1 MQQLEFFEAI
11 DKPTSVC
18 PVCEKIFEKS
28 KTNSHRKYCSN
39 KCNQKTYRQK
49 NKEKI
54 LESEKLYRQKNKEKI
69 SEYYQ
74 KNKENISQVRKLFY
88 QKNKEKRL
96 ETCKLFYQKNKEKIL
111 ESHKLYFQKNKE
123 RINIQNKRKYY
134 NDIQF
139 KLRRLLSHRV
149 RNVLKNQNIL
159 KKTKT
164 IKLTGCSWQE
174 ARDHLQSQF
183 KEGMTWENHG
193 PHGWHIDHIIPC
205 SSFDLTDPEQ
215 QKKCFHYTNIQPLW
229 WHENLSKGC
238 KILS

>member
-18 PVCEKIFEKS
+18 LVCKKIFEKS
-28 KTNSHRKYCSN
+28 KYNSQQKYCSN
-39 KCNQKTYRQK
+39 KCNRKTY
-49 NKEKI
+49 
-54 LESEKLYRQKNKEKI
+54 
-69 SEYYQ
+69 
-74 KNKENISQVRKLFY
+74 
-88 QKNKEKRL
+88 
-96 ETCKLFYQKNKEKIL
+96 YQKNKEKIL
-111 ESHKLYFQKNKE
+111 ESKKLYHQKNKEKISESDKLYRQKNKKKISESKKLYFQKNKE
-123 RINIQNKRKYY
+123 RINIQVIRKYS

-139 KLRRLLSHRV
+139 KLKVLLSNRV
-149 RNVLKNQNIL
+149 RKSLKNQNIL

-164 IKLTGCSWQE
+164 VKLIGCSWQE

-193 PHGWHIDHIIPC
+193 KYGWHIDHIIPC

-229 WHENLSKGC
+229 WHENLSKGN

>member
-1 MQQLEFFEAI
+1 MPYKDRKKERAFQKQYHKEYFE
-11 DKPTSVC
+11 
-18 PVCEKIFEKS
+18 
-28 KTNSHRKYCSN
+28 
-39 KCNQKTYRQK
+39 K

-54 LESEKLYRQKNKEKI
+54 YAKQKEYKEKNKQKVA
-69 SEYYQ
+69 EYLKDY
-74 KNKENISQVRKLFY
+74 R
-88 QKNKEKRL
+88 
-96 ETCKLFYQKNKEKIL
+96 
-111 ESHKLYFQKNKE
+111 QKNKE
-123 RINIQNKRKYY
+123 RINIQVIRKYS

-139 KLRRLLSHRV
+139 KLKVLLSNRV
-149 RNVLKNQNIL
+149 RKSLKNQNIL

-164 IKLTGCSWQE
+164 VKLIGCSWQE

-193 PHGWHIDHIIPC
+193 KYGWHIDHIIPC

-229 WHENLSKGC
+229 WHENLSKGN

>member
-18 PVCEKIFEKS
+18 LVCKKIFEKS
-28 KTNSHRKYCSN
+28 KYNSQQKYCSN
-39 KCNQKTYRQK
+39 KCNRKTY
-49 NKEKI
+49 
-54 LESEKLYRQKNKEKI
+54 
-69 SEYYQ
+69 
-74 KNKENISQVRKLFY
+74 
-88 QKNKEKRL
+88 
-96 ETCKLFYQKNKEKIL
+96 YQKNKEKIL
-111 ESHKLYFQKNKE
+111 ESKKLYHQKNKEKISESDKLYRQKNKKKISESKKLYFQKNKEKLLESKKLYFQKNKE
-123 RINIQNKRKYY
+123 RINIQVIRKYS

-139 KLRRLLSHRV
+139 KLKVLLSNRV
-149 RNVLKNQNIL
+149 RKSLKNQNIL

-164 IKLTGCSWQE
+164 VKLIGCSWQE

-193 PHGWHIDHIIPC
+193 KYGWHIDHIIPC

-229 WHENLSKGC
+229 WHENLSKGN